1 MKRSRLLAGAAGVG
15 GALVLPRPARAAE
28 TVTVGIANSLS
39 DVPFFIANEYGYFRK
54 VGLDV
59 KLLAFDSGAR
69 MVAPLGAG
77 QIDVAAGSPSAGLY
91 NAVGRGVDLKVVADK
106 GSAPKGFGFTAI
118 LVRSDLVKSGKYKSP
133 RDLKGLKVAES
144 AQGITT
150 GPVLDLM
157 MRKEGL
163 TYADVQHVY
172 FGFPQHV
179 LAFQNGSIDASITA
193 EPSVALAVSTGAA
206 VRVAGTDTYYPDQ
219 EVASL
224 LYGGP
229 FIKERRDVGVRFMI
243 AYLRA
248 VRYYNLAL
256 VHHRI
261 GGKNGSALLDVLTK
275 YTPIKDRAVYEAAV
289 PQYNDPNGHVNI
301 ASLKTDLAFYRA
313 QGLIEGNATVED
325 ILDPTIARDALRQL
339 GTFHAS

>member
-1 MKRSRLLAGAAGVG
+1 VKRSAFIAGASTVFSAA
-15 GALVLPRPARAAE
+15 ALPLNIFAAE

-39 DVPFFIANEYGYFRK
+39 DVPFFIANEYGYFRR

-59 KLLAFDSGAR
+59 KLLPFDSGAR

-91 NAVGRGVDLKVVADK
+91 NAVARGVEIKIVADK
-106 GSAPKGFGFTAI
+106 GSAPKNYGFTAI
-118 LVRSDLVKSGKYKSP
+118 LVRSDLIKSGKYKSP

-157 MRKEGL
+157 MRKDGL

-172 FGFPQHV
+172 MGFPQHV
-179 LAFQNGSIDASITA
+179 LAFQNGSIEASLTA
-193 EPSVALAVSTGAA
+193 EPSVALAVATGSA

-229 FIKERRDVGVRFMI
+229 FIKSRRDVGVRFMV

-256 VHHRI
+256 KNSRLT
-261 GGKNGSALLDVLTK
+261 GQNGSAVVDVLVK
-275 YTPIKDRAVYEAAV
+275 YTPLKDRNVYEAAV
-289 PQYNDPNGHVNI
+289 AQYNDPSGRVSV
-301 ASLKTDLAFYRA
+301 ASLKSDLAFYRA
-313 QGLIEGNATVED
+313 QGLIEGKATVED
-325 ILDPTIARDALRQL
+325 VYDPSIAAEAVKQL
-339 GTFHAS
+339 GPFHV

>member
-1 MKRSRLLAGAAGVG
+1 MKRSTFIAGASTVFSAA
-15 GALVLPRPARAAE
+15 ALPLNVFAAE

-59 KLLAFDSGAR
+59 RLLPFDSGAR

-91 NAVGRGVDLKVVADK
+91 NAVARGVEIKIVADK
-106 GSAPKGFGFTAI
+106 GSAPKGYGFTAI
-118 LVRSDLVKSGKYKSP
+118 LVRSDLIKSGKYKSP

-157 MRKEGL
+157 MRKDGL

-172 FGFPQHV
+172 MGFPQHV
-179 LAFQNGSIDASITA
+179 LAFQNGSIEASLTA
-193 EPSVALAVSTGAA
+193 EPSVALAVATGSA
-206 VRVAGTDTYYPDQ
+206 VRVAGTDAYYPDQ

-229 FIKERRDVGVRFMI
+229 FIKARRDVGVRFMV

-256 VHHRI
+256 KNSRLT
-261 GGKNGSALLDVLTK
+261 GKNGSALVDVLVK
-275 YTPIKDRAVYEAAV
+275 YTPLKDRRVYEAAV
-289 PQYNDPNGHVNI
+289 AQYNDPSGRVSV
-301 ASLKTDLAFYRA
+301 ASLKSDLAFYRA

-325 ILDPTIARDALRQL
+325 VYDPSIAAEAVKQL
-339 GTFHAS
+339 GAFHV

>member
-1 MKRSRLLAGAAGVG
+1 MKRSALIAGASSVFSAA
-15 GALVLPRPARAAE
+15 ALPLNAFAAE

-59 KLLAFDSGAR
+59 KLLPFDSGAR

-91 NAVGRGVDLKVVADK
+91 NAVARGVEIKIVADK
-106 GSAPKGFGFTAI
+106 GSAPKGYGFTAI
-118 LVRSDLVKSGKYKSP
+118 LVRSDLIKSGKYKSP
-133 RDLKGLKVAES
+133 RDLKGLKIAES

-150 GPVLDLM
+150 GPVLDLT
-157 MRKEGL
+157 MRRDGL

-172 FGFPQHV
+172 MGFPQHV
-179 LAFQNGSIDASITA
+179 LAFQNGSIEASLTA
-193 EPSVALAVSTGAA
+193 EPSVALAVATGSA
-206 VRVAGTDTYYPDQ
+206 VRVAGTDAYYPDQ

-229 FIKERRDVGVRFMI
+229 FIKARRDVGVRFMV

-256 VHHRI
+256 KNSRLT
-261 GGKNGSALLDVLTK
+261 GKNGSAVIDVLVK
-275 YTPIKDRAVYEAAV
+275 YTPLKDRSVYDAAV
-289 PQYNDPNGHVNI
+289 AQYNDPGGRVSV
-301 ASLKTDLAFYRA
+301 ASLKADLAFYRA

-325 ILDPTIARDALRQL
+325 VYDPSIAAEAVKRL
-339 GTFHAS
+339 GAFHV